1 MEYYTQLGGGRGGGL
16 GLMFENKWRE
26 SQTMRN
32 GSHRFTI
39 YAFKLKTFKIQVVL
53 CLIVES
59 N

>member
-1 MEYYTQLGGGRGGGL
+1 MEYYTQLGGARGGGL
-16 GLMFENKWRE
+16 TFENKWRE

-39 YAFKLKTFKIQVVL
+39 YAL
-53 CLIVES
+53 

>member
-1 MEYYTQLGGGRGGGL
+1 MIYKLYTTWSTIHNLVGLGVGGG

-39 YAFKLKTFKIQVVL
+39 YAL
-53 CLIVES
+53 

>member
-1 MEYYTQLGGGRGGGL
+1 MEYYTQLGGARGG

-39 YAFKLKTFKIQVVL
+39 HALKSFIISKLYCV
-53 CLIVES
+53 
-59 N
+59 

>member
-16 GLMFENKWRE
+16 GLMLENKWRE

-39 YAFKLKTFKIQVVL
+39 YAFKLKTFIIQVVL

>member
-1 MEYYTQLGGGRGGGL
+1 MEYYTQLGGARGGG

-39 YAFKLKTFKIQVVL
+39 YAL
-53 CLIVES
+53 